1 MVTNIQQLA
10 ADVLNHVTTST
21 KTAAAVAATPYDS
34 FNTEIGQ
41 HLSKAAGILRELDD
55 VTPGNADLAVLLS
68 ATKTASTKETPALPV
83 VNASARGDYFRK
95 LAEDIRTQG
104 ARNAD
109 DRVVKVAKMI
119 NAAVGLHHL
128 GGK

>member
-10 ADVLNHVTTST
+10 EDVLTHVATSV
-21 KTAAAVAATPYDS
+21 KTAATTATPYDS

-41 HLSKAAGILRELDD
+41 HLSKAAEVLRELDD

-68 ATKTASTKETPALPV
+68 ATKLASAAQTSTVPVANAST
-83 VNASARGDYFRK
+83 RGDYFRK
-95 LAEDIRTQG
+95 LAEDIRAQG

-109 DRVVKVAKMI
+109 DRVVKIAKMV

>member
-10 ADVLNHVTTST
+10 ADVLTHVATSV
-21 KTAAAVAATPYDS
+21 KTAATTTTPYDS

-41 HLSKAAGILRELDD
+41 HLSKAAEVLRELDD
-55 VTPGNADLAVLLS
+55 VTPGNADLAVLLG
-68 ATKTASTKETPALPV
+68 ATKLASVAQTRTVPV
-83 VNASARGDYFRK
+83 ANASARGDYFRK
-95 LAEDIRTQG
+95 LAEDIRAQG

-109 DRVVKVAKMI
+109 ARVVKIAKMV